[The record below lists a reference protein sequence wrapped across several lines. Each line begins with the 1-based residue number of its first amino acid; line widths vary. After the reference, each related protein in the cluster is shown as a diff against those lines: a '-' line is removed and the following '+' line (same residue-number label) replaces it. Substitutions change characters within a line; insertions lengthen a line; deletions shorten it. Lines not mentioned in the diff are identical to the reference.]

1 MDNNLTNLFNEVI
14 DDLKSKRKNHN
25 IGLSLKSDYI
35 KILKRSKCEISDI
48 NLTDNNFD
56 LYTDIDQNVK
66 IKNQNIKVSIKLKS
80 KTNCYDITYRPKINF
95 LDDTSC
101 DGEIIPNNIIS
112 KTLIKCLLDDNI
124 NPEDKVKIVNCI
136 SYFWD

>member
-1 MDNNLTNLFNEVI
+1 MVNNLTNLFNEVI
-14 DDLKSKRKNHN
+14 DDIKSKRKSHN
-25 IGLSLKSDYI
+25 IGLSLESDYI
-35 KILKRSKCEISDI
+35 KILKRSKSEISDI

-66 IKNQNIKVSIKLKS
+66 VKNQNIKVSIKLNS
-80 KTNCYDITYRPKINF
+80 KTNCYDIAYKPKINF

-124 NPEDKVKIVNCI
+124 NPEDKVRIVNCI

>member
-1 MDNNLTNLFNEVI
+1 MVKNLTNLFNEVI
-14 DDLKSKRKNHN
+14 DDIKSKRKSHN
-25 IGLSLKSDYI
+25 IGLSLESDYI
-35 KILKRSKCEISDI
+35 KILKRSKSEISDI

-66 IKNQNIKVSIKLKS
+66 IKNQNVKVSIKLNSKS
-80 KTNCYDITYRPKINF
+80 NCYDITYRPKINF

-124 NPEDKVKIVNCI
+124 NTEDKVKIVKCI

>member
-1 MDNNLTNLFNEVI
+1 MVKNLTKLFNEVI

-35 KILKRSKCEISDI
+35 KILESLKCEISNI
-48 NLTDNNFD
+48 NLIDNNFD
-56 LYTDIDQNVK
+56 LCTVIDQNVK
-66 IKNQNIKVSIKLKS
+66 VKNQNIKVSIKLNS
-80 KTNCYDITYRPKINF
+80 KTNCYYIAYKPKINF

-112 KTLIKCLLDDNI
+112 KSLIKCLLDDNI